1 MASSRTVLMQIVLLL
16 LEVEFQTIIAEPNCS
31 HKCRE
36 KITQVRPQTIRLFC
50 ICACD
55 SISVSIH
62 EKKSKQ

>member
-1 MASSRTVLMQIVLLL
+1 MASSRTMLMQIVLLL

-50 ICACD
+50 ICACH
-55 SISVSIH
+55 SISVSLK
-62 EKKSKQ
+62 KKSKQ